1 MSLGSVLMLMVSL
14 TCVSRV
20 DVHRFEAIMRHQ
32 GRASPFPNTS
42 HFTLTGQL
50 VPIGRDRDRVP
61 VIEANIATSEITENS
76 LISRV
81 GLAEPIDP
89 IPIL

>member
-1 MSLGSVLMLMVSL
+1 MSLGSVLMLKVSL

-20 DVHRFEAIMRHQ
+20 DVHRFEAVVRHQ

-42 HFTLTGQL
+42 HFTLTSQM
-50 VPIGRDRDRVP
+50 VPIGCDRNGVP
-61 VIEANIATSEITENS
+61 VIKANIATSEITENS
-76 LISRV
+76 LIGRV
-81 GLAEPIDP
+81 GLAEPIDS